1 MKDDKI
7 VLYMHAG
14 SGNHG
19 CEAIVNSLCRMLPK
33 PAILMTNRPK
43 EDETYSLK
51 ELCSS
56 FVQEKSIEKNVFVH
70 TWYYLK
76 RKLLH
81 DPDCF
86 MEYRYQDICGK
97 NLHRLNISIGGDNY
111 CYDNMLDRLF
121 SANRM
126 FHKQGAKTVLYGCSI
141 EPELLKRPE
150 IMEDMKRYD
159 AIVARESLT
168 FAALQEAGIDKNI
181 HLYPDSAFLLETKLA
196 PLPEGWVPGKMLG
209 LNISPMIVDNEK
221 TPGITM
227 QNYKALI
234 SHILETTDL
243 HIALIPHVVW
253 ESNDDRKPIRQLYEA
268 FASTGR
274 VIELPDGSAPELKG
288 YISRCEM
295 FIGARTHA
303 TIAAYSSCVPT
314 LVVGYSIKARGIAKD
329 LFGTD
334 EGYVLP
340 VQALAKKQDLVNA
353 FDWLYQNAQA
363 QEGHRD
369 TSAEGMIGYGA
380 WLAAETAAVQ
390 RSEQWSPA
398 LSRLA
403 AIMQTS
409 IRDGRVTDCS
419 GECKGFAE
427 YPQVYGTYP
436 WGSGS
441 ALAFLAVQLFREENN
456 DRAE

>member
-76 RKLLH
+76 RKLFH

-111 CYDNMLDRLF
+111 CYDNMLDRLI

-303 TIAAYSSCVPT
+303 TIAAYSSCC
-314 LVVGYSIKARGIAKD
+314 L
-329 LFGTD
+329 
-334 EGYVLP
+334 
-340 VQALAKKQDLVNA
+340 
-353 FDWLYQNAQA
+353 LYTSPSP
-363 QEGHRD
+363 RD
-369 TSAEGMIGYGA
+369 
-380 WLAAETAAVQ
+380 
-390 RSEQWSPA
+390 
-398 LSRLA
+398 
-403 AIMQTS
+403 
-409 IRDGRVTDCS
+409 
-419 GECKGFAE
+419 
-427 YPQVYGTYP
+427 
-436 WGSGS
+436 
-441 ALAFLAVQLFREENN
+441 
-456 DRAE
+456 

>member
-111 CYDNMLDRLF
+111 CYDNMLDRLI

-196 PLPEGWVPGKMLG
+196 SPGHCNAGK
-209 LNISPMIVDNEK
+209 
-221 TPGITM
+221 
-227 QNYKALI
+227 
-234 SHILETTDL
+234 
-243 HIALIPHVVW
+243 
-253 ESNDDRKPIRQLYEA
+253 
-268 FASTGR
+268 
-274 VIELPDGSAPELKG
+274 DGNK
-288 YISRCEM
+288 R
-295 FIGARTHA
+295 R
-303 TIAAYSSCVPT
+303 
-314 LVVGYSIKARGIAKD
+314 
-329 LFGTD
+329 
-334 EGYVLP
+334 
-340 VQALAKKQDLVNA
+340 
-353 FDWLYQNAQA
+353 
-363 QEGHRD
+363 
-369 TSAEGMIGYGA
+369 
-380 WLAAETAAVQ
+380 
-390 RSEQWSPA
+390 
-398 LSRLA
+398 
-403 AIMQTS
+403 
-409 IRDGRVTDCS
+409 IRDHHPQS
-419 GECKGFAE
+419 GH
-427 YPQVYGTYP
+427 
-436 WGSGS
+436 S
-441 ALAFLAVQLFREENN
+441 AVIDLPAGGEHPHL
-456 DRAE
+456 

>member
-1 MKDDKI
+1 
-7 VLYMHAG
+7 
-14 SGNHG
+14 
-19 CEAIVNSLCRMLPK
+19 
-33 PAILMTNRPK
+33 
-43 EDETYSLK
+43 
-51 ELCSS
+51 
-56 FVQEKSIEKNVFVH
+56 
-70 TWYYLK
+70 
-76 RKLLH
+76 
-81 DPDCF
+81 

-111 CYDNMLDRLF
+111 CYDNMLDRLI

-159 AIVARESLT
+159 AIIARESLT

-268 FASTGR
+268 FASAGWVR
-274 VIELPDGSAPELKG
+274 SGIKGLYQPLRDVYRSPDP
-288 YISRCEM
+288 CDN
-295 FIGARTHA
+295 
-303 TIAAYSSCVPT
+303 
-314 LVVGYSIKARGIAKD
+314 RGIFLLRAD
-329 LFGTD
+329 AG
-334 EGYVLP
+334 
-340 VQALAKKQDLVNA
+340 
-353 FDWLYQNAQA
+353 
-363 QEGHRD
+363 
-369 TSAEGMIGYGA
+369 
-380 WLAAETAAVQ
+380 
-390 RSEQWSPA
+390 
-398 LSRLA
+398 SRLFD
-403 AIMQTS
+403 QGPWN
-409 IRDGRVTDCS
+409 R
-419 GECKGFAE
+419 KGFIWNGRGLCPAGA
-427 YPQVYGTYP
+427 GTRP
-436 WGSGS
+436 KRRPR
-441 ALAFLAVQLFREENN
+441 QRI
-456 DRAE
+456 

>member
-111 CYDNMLDRLF
+111 CYDNMLDRLI

-168 FAALQEAGIDKNI
+168 FAALQESGIDKNI

-340 VQALAKKQDLVNA
+340 VQALAQKEDLVNA

-363 QEGHRD
+363 QKAHLQQIMPDYCKKAKE
-369 TSAEGMIGYGA
+369 AEN
-380 WLAAETAAVQ
+380 L
-390 RSEQWSPA
+390 
-398 LSRLA
+398 L
-403 AIMQTS
+403 
-409 IRDGRVTDCS
+409 
-419 GECKGFAE
+419 
-427 YPQVYGTYP
+427 
-436 WGSGS
+436 
-441 ALAFLAVQLFREENN
+441 REL
-456 DRAE
+456 

>member
-56 FVQEKSIEKNVFVH
+56 FVQEKSIEKNVLVH

-76 RKLLH
+76 RKLFH

-111 CYDNMLDRLF
+111 CYDNMLDRLI

-268 FASTGR
+268 FASTGAAGWVR
-274 VIELPDGSAPELKG
+274 SGIKGLYQPLRDVYRSPDP
-288 YISRCEM
+288 CDN
-295 FIGARTHA
+295 
-303 TIAAYSSCVPT
+303 
-314 LVVGYSIKARGIAKD
+314 RGIFLLRAD
-329 LFGTD
+329 AG
-334 EGYVLP
+334 
-340 VQALAKKQDLVNA
+340 
-353 FDWLYQNAQA
+353 
-363 QEGHRD
+363 
-369 TSAEGMIGYGA
+369 
-380 WLAAETAAVQ
+380 
-390 RSEQWSPA
+390 
-398 LSRLA
+398 SRLFD
-403 AIMQTS
+403 QGPWN
-409 IRDGRVTDCS
+409 R
-419 GECKGFAE
+419 KGFIWNGRGLCPAGA
-427 YPQVYGTYP
+427 GTRP
-436 WGSGS
+436 KRRPR
-441 ALAFLAVQLFREENN
+441 QRI
-456 DRAE
+456 

>member
-1 MKDDKI
+1 MSFSILGKIRESEEERPEFYDDLNLTQWI
-7 VLYMHAG
+7 EEINGQLGIYDLREYFRQMPDGREQIRFRQEVLQEIDEEIKRLQTATIGTTPQVQAFLEQHNSTLLK
-14 SGNHG
+14 SG
-19 CEAIVNSLCRMLPK
+19 
-33 PAILMTNRPK
+33 MTL
-43 EDETYSLK
+43 E
-51 ELCSS
+51 
-56 FVQEKSIEKNVFVH
+56 
-70 TWYYLK
+70 
-76 RKLLH
+76 
-81 DPDCF
+81 
-86 MEYRYQDICGK
+86 
-97 NLHRLNISIGGDNY
+97 
-111 CYDNMLDRLF
+111 
-121 SANRM
+121 
-126 FHKQGAKTVLYGCSI
+126 
-141 EPELLKRPE
+141 ELLKRPE

-181 HLYPDSAFLLETKLA
+181 HLYPDSAFLLETNLA

-340 VQALAKKQDLVNA
+340 VQALAQKEDLVNA

-363 QEGHRD
+363 QKAHLQQIMPDYCKKAKE
-369 TSAEGMIGYGA
+369 AEN
-380 WLAAETAAVQ
+380 L
-390 RSEQWSPA
+390 
-398 LSRLA
+398 L
-403 AIMQTS
+403 
-409 IRDGRVTDCS
+409 
-419 GECKGFAE
+419 
-427 YPQVYGTYP
+427 
-436 WGSGS
+436 
-441 ALAFLAVQLFREENN
+441 REL
-456 DRAE
+456 